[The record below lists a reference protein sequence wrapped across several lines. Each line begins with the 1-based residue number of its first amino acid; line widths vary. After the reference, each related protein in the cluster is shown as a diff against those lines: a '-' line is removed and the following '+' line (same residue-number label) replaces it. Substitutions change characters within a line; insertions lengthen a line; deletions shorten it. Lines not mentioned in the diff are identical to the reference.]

1 MKEIFQGAITEL
13 SQSNPCVLATVVK
26 TKGST
31 PQKTGAKLLI
41 QSNGT
46 SIGTLGGGC
55 VEGDIWFAAKE
66 IIKNAELP
74 QFKEY
79 YLNEDIAA
87 KEGLVCGGTMY
98 FFLHPL
104 QSLNLPALKEALNAY
119 KGGAI
124 LGIAT
129 IINSQDPS
137 DLGKQ
142 ILLREDGSTAGT
154 LGAKDLD
161 ALTLE
166 LIPNL
171 SNFGDSKYISQENGL
186 DIFIEGYTTP
196 PTLIIMG
203 GGHVG
208 KAIYNSAIPLEMDVY
223 IVDDRTD
230 YANHN
235 RFPLAKGIVVSEF
248 NSALSKIPINK
259 NSYIVIATR
268 GHRQD
273 DSALESAIQT
283 PARYVGLMGSVR
295 KTLLI
300 FKNLIA
306 KGYSKQTLEKI
317 YAPIGLSLGAITP
330 EEIAISIM
338 SEIIMVRHGGIGS
351 SMKMKESL
359 IEKIDSQAKGQK
371 WEKSPHFS

>member
-1 MKEIFQGAITEL
+1 MKEIFKGAIAEL
-13 SQSNPCVLATVVK
+13 SESNPCVLATVVK

-41 QSNGT
+41 RSDGT

-66 IIKNAELP
+66 IIKRSEAA
-74 QFKEY
+74 QFKKY

-104 QSLNLPALKEALNAY
+104 ESRNLPSLKETLNAY
-119 KGGAI
+119 EGGPI
-124 LGIAT
+124 LGVAT
-129 IINSQDPS
+129 IINSTDPS
-137 DLGKQ
+137 DLGRQ
-142 ILLREDGSTAGT
+142 MLLREDGSSAGT
-154 LGAKDLD
+154 LGTKDLD
-161 ALTLE
+161 LSMLE
-166 LIPNL
+166 LIPDL
-171 SNFGDSKYISQENGL
+171 SNFGDNKYISQKNGL

-196 PTLIIMG
+196 PTLIVMG
-203 GGHVG
+203 GGHGG
-208 KAIYNSAIPLEMDVY
+208 KAIYDSAIPLGMDVY
-223 IVDDRTD
+223 IVDDRTE

-248 NSALSKIPINK
+248 SYALSNVPINK
-259 NSYIVIATR
+259 NSHIVIATR

-300 FKNLIA
+300 FKNLIY

-317 YAPIGLSLGAITP
+317 HAPIGLNVGAVTP

-338 SEIIMVRHGGIGS
+338 SEIIMIRRGGTGS

-359 IEKIDSQAKGQK
+359 IERIESQTKEQNWQK
-371 WEKSPHFS
+371 SRHFS

>member
-1 MKEIFQGAITEL
+1 MKEIFKGAIAEL
-13 SQSNPCVLATVVK
+13 SESNPCVLATVVK

-41 QSNGT
+41 RSDDT

-66 IIKNAELP
+66 IIKRSDSA

-87 KEGLVCGGTMY
+87 KDGLVCGGTMY

-104 QSLNLPALKEALNAY
+104 QPQNLPSLKETLNAY
-119 KGGAI
+119 EGGPI

-129 IINSQDPS
+129 IINSRDPS
-137 DLGKQ
+137 DLGRQ
-142 ILLREDGSTAGT
+142 ILLREDGSSTGT
-154 LGAKDLD
+154 LGTKDLD
-161 ALTLE
+161 LLVLE

-171 SNFGDSKYISQENGL
+171 SNFGDNKYISQKNGL

-196 PTLIIMG
+196 PTLIVMG

-208 KAIYNSAIPLEMDVY
+208 KAIYDSAIPLGMDVY
-223 IVDDRTD
+223 IIDDRTE

-235 RFPLAKGIVVSEF
+235 RFPLAKDIVVSDF
-248 NSALSKIPINK
+248 SHGLSNVPINK
-259 NSYIVIATR
+259 NSHIVIATR

-273 DSALESAIQT
+273 DSALEAAIQT
-283 PARYVGLMGSVR
+283 PARYVGLMGSIR

-300 FKNLIA
+300 FKNLVA
-306 KGYSKQTLEKI
+306 KGYSKETLDKI
-317 YAPIGLSLGAITP
+317 HAPIGLSIGAVSP

-338 SEIIMVRHGGIGS
+338 SEIIMIRRGGTGS

-359 IEKIDSQAKGQK
+359 IERIESQAKEQNWQK
-371 WEKSPHFS
+371 SRHFS

>member
-1 MKEIFQGAITEL
+1 MKEIFQGAIAEL
-13 SQSNPCVLATVVK
+13 SESSPCVLATVVR

-41 QSNGT
+41 RSDGT

-66 IIKNAELP
+66 IIRRSDTS

-87 KEGLVCGGTMY
+87 KDGLVCGGTMY

-104 QSLNLPALKEALNAY
+104 QSENLPSLKETLNAFE
-119 KGGAI
+119 GGPI

-129 IINSQDPS
+129 IINSREPS

-142 ILLREDGSTAGT
+142 ILLREDGSKSGT
-154 LGAKDLD
+154 LGNKDLD
-161 ALTLE
+161 SLVLR
-166 LIPNL
+166 LIPDL
-171 SNFGDSKYISQENGL
+171 SNFGDNKYISEKDGL

-208 KAIYNSAIPLEMDVY
+208 KAIYNSAIPLGMDVY
-223 IVDDRTD
+223 IADDRTD
-230 YANHN
+230 YANFN
-235 RFPLAKGIVVSEF
+235 RFPLAKGVVVSEF
-248 NSALSKIPINK
+248 SNALNSIPMNK

-300 FKNLIA
+300 FKNLLS

-317 YAPIGLSLGAITP
+317 YAPIGLNIGAITP

-338 SEIIMVRHGGIGS
+338 SEIIMIRRGGTGNP
-351 SMKMKESL
+351 MKMKESL
-359 IEKIDSQAKGQK
+359 IERIQSQTKEQNC
-371 WEKSPHFS
+371 EKSRHFS